1 MPTISDP
8 LPDGVGRQVGDAGDN
23 LLVGT
28 DIDGQL
34 FGLGGNDTLVGNGG
48 SNYLEGNDS
57 LTTGYSDPDSGN
69 DLLPNEFAFDKDD
82 GHDTIA
88 DINPACIVRLPLPD
102 MPLPGDKVVPLGGTQ
117 DDIETVAGSVR
128 EFMGGDA
135 QLHDVDTVIT
145 MVGFPPTK

>member
-8 LPDGVGRQVGDAGDN
+8 LPDGAGRQVGDAGDN

-34 FGLGGNDTLVGNGG
+34 FGLGG
-48 SNYLEGNDS
+48 SNYLEGNDN

-88 DINPACIVRLPLPD
+88 DFNPAGIVCLPLPG
-102 MPLPGDKVVPLGGTQ
+102 MPCRATRSFCWAAPRTTSKPWLAVFGNFGRGCPTALRRYGHHHGRIPPNQVSPDLIILG
-117 DDIETVAGSVR
+117 
-128 EFMGGDA
+128 
-135 QLHDVDTVIT
+135 
-145 MVGFPPTK
+145 

>member
-88 DINPACIVRLPLPD
+88 DFNPACIVCLPLPA
-102 MPLPGDKVVPLGGTQ
+102 MPLPGNKTVLLGGTQ

-128 EFMGGDA
+128 EFWAGMPNC
-135 QLHDVDTVIT
+135 TTSIRSS
-145 MVGFPPTK
+145 PW